1 MAVWRYLRWH
11 KVRLPGEDSNR
22 SFEEVVRLRE
32 RDAENRVAGSAG
44 ERARSLLPQP

>member
-22 SFEEVVRLRE
+22 SFEELVRLRK
-32 RDAENRVAGSAG
+32 RDAENQDARGSG